1 MFIPDNLNDNKNM
14 LAKPFIIID
23 IVYLSFVCCWPGGAC
38 PSYNYSDTPNPPA
51 NFSFANT
58 LK

>member
-38 PSYNYSDTPNPPA
+38 PSTPNPPA
-51 NFSFANT
+51 NFSFVNT